1 MLSEECLKNKDSVQ
15 EKALESLNFYWNDK
29 DKNFKII

>member
-15 EKALESLNFYWNDK
+15 EKALESLNFYWMRQR
-29 DKNFKII
+29 